1 MPPPGAAG
9 QVIGPAVG
17 ALAVL
22 AGRASVFSGLAVAA
36 VLLAALGSRHPRPA
50 TREYQSLALIRKAH
64 ASRSILASQL
74 LVVLPGLPLG
84 VIGVLGP
91 LQLSRLGSG
100 PVGVA
105 GTFLAAAGLG
115 VLARPVIGGWA
126 DRRGHLD
133 VTRILLVAAIPIT
146 LAVPW
151 LENPWTLSCLVIVP
165 SARTDSSGRP

>member
-1 MPPPGAAG
+1 MTRFLQGAAG
-9 QVIGPAVG
+9 
-17 ALAVL
+17 ALCW
-22 AGRASVFSGLAVAA
+22 AGGLAWLVDAA
-36 VLLAALGSRHPRPA
+36 SRERRGTMIGTFAAAGGGGSGHRARRRRSRGARWTGERLQRACRRSLLLAALGSRHPRPA

-126 DRRGHLD
+126 AAA
-133 VTRILLVAAIPIT
+133 VT
-146 LAVPW
+146 W
-151 LENPWTLSCLVIVP
+151 M
-165 SARTDSSGRP
+165 